1 MGTTGGCVNCYEW
14 GETEMY
20 KEDGHY
26 KKKCHAC
33 GHLGGPY
40 VSEQVEGS
48 GAVEERDDEE
58 EGESEVSTM
67 SDWLE

>member
-1 MGTTGGCVNCYEW
+1 MGSTGGCVNCYER
-14 GETEMY
+14 GDTEIF
-20 KEDGHY
+20 KEDGHF

-40 VSEQVEGS
+40 VSNMVEGS
-48 GAVEERDDEE
+48 GEE
-58 EGESEVSTM
+58 ESEEEESEVSTM